1 MGSHRLDAWRPQT
14 LVGTEVDP
22 LLVDEDLLR
31 CRHPPAAGQQRLQ
44 LFDAENVTGR
54 VTRARWKGWRD
65 EGGLRDSGGCHMIEW
80 LPREAIDGAKG
91 NRTRGRGGPDGA
103 PSACG
108 EVGVS
113 TKLSIQRVL
122 PGISS

>member
-1 MGSHRLDAWRPQT
+1 MLKKKMACVNTAGAQSRRGAVGSHRLDAWRPQT

-54 VTRARWKGWRD
+54 VTEHAGRV
-65 EGGLRDSGGCHMIEW
+65 GGMKGGCVTVV
-80 LPREAIDGAKG
+80 GA
-91 NRTRGRGGPDGA
+91 T
-103 PSACG
+103 
-108 EVGVS
+108 
-113 TKLSIQRVL
+113 
-122 PGISS
+122 